1 MAEFMSSLDQI
12 KYLRRAMGNPATGDV
27 PDPSLAQYIWLAEC
41 EMACMYEFAELRDSE
56 DVATIAGTIDYQLTE
71 PDILRF
77 LQPAN
82 NITNSIEMKMMD
94 ADWDRKV
101 GSRLT
106 GGGQVFWFFENGV
119 GANDR
124 KQVRLR
130 PTPSGVETIRLPFI
144 KIPTMLDTEDAMRSD
159 LPTSHTH
166 QVLAHASM
174 IGLAD
179 IGERGEAKAEEE
191 LLRTAEYAARHALPK
206 AAFYSNRLVTFQQR
220 MNIPRRSARS
230 RRG

>member
-12 KYLRRAMGNPATGDV
+12 KFLRRSLGNPATGEV
-27 PDPSLAQYIWLAEC
+27 PDASVAQYIWLAEC
-41 EMACMYEFAELRDSE
+41 DLCGMYEFAELRDEE
-56 DVATIAGTIDYQLTE
+56 DVATQAGVIDYELE
-71 PDILRF
+71 EADILRF

-82 NITNSIEMKMMD
+82 NVTSTIEMKMMD
-94 ADWDRKV
+94 ADWDRKI

-106 GGGQVFWFFENGV
+106 GQSQVFWFFENGV

-144 KIPTMLDTEDAMRSD
+144 KIPTMLDTEEAMRSD
-159 LPTSHTH
+159 LPVSHTL
-166 QVLAHASM
+166 QVLSRASE
-174 IGLAD
+174 IGLQM
-179 IGERGEAKAEEE
+179 IGERGEAEIQEK
-191 LLRTAEYAARHALPK
+191 LSRTAIYAARHDLPK
-206 AAFYSNRLVTFQQR
+206 AAFYRNRLVTFQQR